1 MHSEV
6 GRFLLISR
14 RTCHGP
20 LRALVTG
27 AGGFLGTHLVGAL
40 QRGGYEPVAFEG
52 DVREPAA
59 WAAHEPA
66 DVLLHLAA
74 ISNVPAST
82 RDPERAWQVNADGTL
97 RALEWARAGGAR
109 RVVLVSSAHVYGRA
123 RYSPIDEKH
132 PLAPVSPYGAS
143 KLAADALGRAYH
155 QTYGLEVVVVRPF
168 NIYGPGQAAG
178 FVVPDIMLPLASG
191 KVPVLGDPRPVRDFT
206 YVDDAADM
214 LLKSANVPGIGGLA
228 LNLGSGNG
236 HAISEVASV
245 AAEVSGTGLAPVF
258 DPAKVRG
265 GEADELVVDNGLA
278 MSALSWKP
286 SVPLRD
292 GLARTWAALVAAR

>member
-1 MHSEV
+1 M
-6 GRFLLISR
+6 
-14 RTCHGP
+14 
-20 LRALVTG
+20 RALVTG
-27 AGGFLGTHLVGAL
+27 AGGFLGTHLVSAL
-40 QRGGYEPVAFEG
+40 HREGHAAFEHRG
-52 DVREPAA
+52 DVRDARS
-59 WAAHEPA
+59 WAAQEPV

-97 RALEWARAGGAR
+97 RALEWARAGGAQ
-109 RVVLVSSAHVYGRA
+109 RVVIVSSAHVYGRA

-143 KLAADALGRAYH
+143 KLAAEALGRAYH

-178 FVVPDIMLPLASG
+178 FVVPDIMFPLVDGRA
-191 KVPVLGDPRPVRDFT
+191 PVLGDPRPIRDFT
-206 YVDDAADM
+206 YVDDATDL
-214 LLKSANVPGIGGLA
+214 LLKTATLPGLGGLA
-228 LNLGSGNG
+228 LNLGSGVG
-236 HAISEVASV
+236 HAIAEVARV
-245 AAEVSGTGLAPVF
+245 AAEVSGTGLVPVF
-258 DPAKVRG
+258 DPARIRG

-278 MSALSWKP
+278 RSALSWKP
-286 SVPLRD
+286 EVPLRE